1 MKLRTTIAIVVTAGI
16 MGGTGLTLAQPGLQ
30 ASASILANP
39 KVIDDL
45 GVVWTETGLAP
56 NSTAVYK
63 LTTAETANCANG
75 LFDQNYATSI
85 SEPVTSK
92 GTVRKATTVS
102 IPAGCINPSHVTYAD
117 ITLTDE
123 TSGQSVDLGTLSK

>member
-1 MKLRTTIAIVVTAGI
+1 M
-16 MGGTGLTLAQPGLQ
+16 
-30 ASASILANP
+30 
-39 KVIDDL
+39 
-45 GVVWTETGLAP
+45 
-56 NSTAVYK
+56 
-63 LTTAETANCANG
+63 G